1 MSKQIQDA
9 YIVAATRL
17 PVGRRKGMLGHV
29 RPDDML
35 AHAIRSVMEQAPG
48 LDPALV
54 EDVIVGCAMPEAEQG
69 MNVAR
74 IGLLLAGMPNTVP
87 GVTVNRFCASGV
99 QTVAMAADRIRLGEA
114 DVLIAGGTETMS
126 LMNQMTGNKT
136 ALNPLI
142 FEKEENYAIG
152 FGMGITAEKVAAQWQ
167 VSRED
172 QDAFAVAS
180 HQKACAAIDA
190 GHFRAEITPYA
201 VRTRVPDLQSG
212 EVRVKE
218 YLAENDEG
226 PRRDSSIEGLA
237 RLRPV
242 FAARGSVTAG
252 NSSQMSDGAAAV
264 LLVSE
269 KVLKQFNL
277 QPLARFAGFA
287 VAGVAPEIMGIG
299 PLEAIPR
306 VLRQAGIGQHEVDWF
321 ELNEAFAAQA
331 LAVIRTLD
339 LDPAKV
345 NPLGGAIALGHP
357 LGATGAI
364 RTATLLH
371 GLQRTRQRYG
381 MVTMCIG
388 TGMGAAGL
396 FESMQ

>member
-17 PVGRRKGMLGHV
+17 PVAKRKGMFGHV

-35 AHAIRSVMEQAPG
+35 AHAIKSVMAQAPQ
-48 LDPALV
+48 LDPALI

-74 IGLLLAGMPNTVP
+74 IGVLLAGLPNTVP
-87 GVTVNRFCASGV
+87 GITINRFCSSGV
-99 QTVAMAADRIRLGEA
+99 QAVADAAARIRLGEA
-114 DVLIAGGTETMS
+114 DVMIAAGTETMS
-126 LMNQMTGNKT
+126 LLNQIMGNKI
-136 ALNPLI
+136 AINPAV
-142 FEKEENYAIG
+142 FEKDENYAIA
-152 FGMGITAEKVAAQWQ
+152 FGMGLTAEKVAEKWK

-180 HQKACAAIDA
+180 HQKACAAIQA
-190 GHFRAEITPYA
+190 GHFKAEISPYPIKA
-201 VRTRVPDLQSG
+201 HVPDLKTG
-212 EVRVKE
+212 EVKIKE
-218 YLAENDEG
+218 FVADTDEG
-226 PRRDSSIEGLA
+226 PRPDSSLERLA
-237 RLRPV
+237 KLKPV

-252 NSSQMSDGAAAV
+252 NSSQMSDGAGAV
-264 LLVSE
+264 LVVSE
-269 KVLKQFNL
+269 KILKQFNL
-277 QPLARFAGFA
+277 KPLARFAGYS
-287 VAGVAPEIMGIG
+287 VAGVPPQIMGIG
-299 PLEAIPR
+299 PIEAIPR
-306 VLRQAGIGQHEVDWF
+306 VLKQAGITQNDVDWF
-321 ELNEAFAAQA
+321 ELNEAFAAQS
-331 LAVIRTLD
+331 LAVMRHLD

-364 RTATLLH
+364 RTATLVH
-371 GLQRTRQRYG
+371 GLQRTKQRYG

-396 FESMQ
+396 FEAIF